1 MYNFE
6 FADIIEKR
14 DLLILPCSGRSE
26 QRALAGLHRSRDS
39 DIRDTG
45 EQRGKGVIADE
56 NFCCHALP
64 LKRETE
70 FDAGLIPA
78 FAGLILA
85 CLVQFDARAHHGK
98 VTVQPETPWV
108 CVC

>member
-39 DIRDTG
+39 DVRDTG

-70 FDAGLIPA
+70 LNAGLKPD

-85 CLVQFDARAHHGK
+85 CLVQFDTGAHHRE
-98 VTVQPETPWV
+98 VTVQPEAPLV
-108 CVC
+108 S